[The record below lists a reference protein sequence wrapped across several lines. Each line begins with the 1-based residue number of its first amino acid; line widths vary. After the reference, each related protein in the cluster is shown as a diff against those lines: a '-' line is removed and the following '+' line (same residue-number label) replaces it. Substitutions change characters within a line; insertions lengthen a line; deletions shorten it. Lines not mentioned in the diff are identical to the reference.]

1 MKLKLFMFGVGVIL
15 APFAQANQVLTMVE
29 NKRLE
34 ATICADSMNRIA
46 VANDRITQIFGD
58 EGTFE
63 TQNDET
69 TGQIFLKP
77 TVENGTKNMS
87 LTLITEQGLTQDL
100 TLRPTAKSATTM
112 ILKGAQSGAHQ
123 ASQNLSFS
131 QKEAGFALGTEKN
144 SSHQDQLLEILK
156 QAVMGQLPPLEN
168 QSSSRTAPEG
178 FDLTHLDSY
187 QGGPFIIHV
196 YHVRNTAETEIEIF
210 EKMFYRP
217 GDLALS
223 FQGRILPKGS
233 KTRMYVVTMGGAQH
247 D

>member
-1 MKLKLFMFGVGVIL
+1 MKLKIFMFLLGGVLIPI
-15 APFAQANQVLTMVE
+15 AAQANQVLIMLE

-46 VANDRITQIFGD
+46 VTNDRITQIFGD

-77 TVENGTKNMS
+77 TVENGTKSLS
-87 LTLITEQGLTQDL
+87 LTLITEQGTTQDL
-100 TLRPTAKSATTM
+100 TLKPTAKSATTL
-112 ILKGAQSGAHQ
+112 ILKGGLTGTQST
-123 ASQNLSFS
+123 SVPL
-131 QKEAGFALGTEKN
+131 KETLGSESS
-144 SSHQDQLLEILK
+144 SSHQNKLLEILK
-156 QAVMGQLPPLEN
+156 QAVMGKFPPLGN
-168 QSSSRTAPEG
+168 TPPSRTAPEG
-178 FDLTHLDSY
+178 FDLTHLDSF

-196 YHVRNTAETEIEIF
+196 YHVRNTTDTEIEIH
-210 EKMFYRP
+210 EKTFYRP

-223 FQGRILPKGS
+223 FRSRVLPKDS
-233 KTRMYVVTMGGAQH
+233 KTRLYVVTMGGSQH